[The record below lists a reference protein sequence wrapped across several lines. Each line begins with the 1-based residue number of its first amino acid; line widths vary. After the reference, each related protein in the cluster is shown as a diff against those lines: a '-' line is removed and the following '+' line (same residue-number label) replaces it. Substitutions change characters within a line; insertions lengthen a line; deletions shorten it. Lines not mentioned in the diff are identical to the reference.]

1 MMKNRFC
8 VVPSFALAMLASSA
22 ALAAPVIYFG
32 ENQTANLSVS
42 GSPVAA
48 RAQFLSN
55 LSGVSSQGF
64 ESFAVGTRP
73 PISMT
78 FAGSAGNLSA
88 TLTGVGRVDDR
99 TNNGRFNTTTGGSKW
114 YDVSGAFN
122 ITFGTAIAAFGFYGT
137 DIGDFSGRITLSL
150 TDTNDVVTSLTVP
163 NTIDGT
169 DGSLLFYGFIDS
181 TKAYKAIS
189 FGNTSPNGTDVF
201 GFDDMVIGERRQIG
215 PPTGVPEPGS
225 LALVGLSLAAVVAAT
240 RRKARK

>member
-1 MMKNRFC
+1 MMKNRFRI
-8 VVPSFALAMLASSA
+8 VHSFALAMLASSA

-32 ENQTANLSVS
+32 ENQTAGLSVS

-64 ESFAVGTRP
+64 ESFAVGRRA
-73 PISMT
+73 PIDLT
-78 FAGSAGNLSA
+78 FAGSAGSLSA
-88 TLTGVGRVDDR
+88 TLTGVGQVDNS
-99 TNNGRFNTTTGGSKW
+99 TAFGRFNTTTGGSKW

-122 ITFGTAIAAFGFYGT
+122 IAFGTPIAAFGFYGT
-137 DIGDFSGRITLSL
+137 DIGDFSGRITLRL
-150 TDTNDVVTSLTVP
+150 TDTNDVVTNLTVP
-163 NTIDGT
+163 NTVNGN

-181 TKAYKAIS
+181 TKAYKAIR
-189 FGNTSPNGTDVF
+189 FGNTAPGGDDVF
-201 GFDDMVIGERRQIG
+201 GFDDMVIGETRQIG